1 MLVVHVC
8 DTGKG
13 ILGSEFN
20 RLFKRFNKLDD
31 PMNLN
36 VDGYGFG
43 LNICEAI
50 VNANKGQI

>member
-13 ILGSEFN
+13 ILGSESN
-20 RLFKRFNKLDD
+20 IPLKRFNKLDD